1 MKFER
6 NDIFTGL
13 FVLVGTVFGLSVLL
27 FIAGYNL
34 LDDRTEYWVRFEKLA
49 GVKKGTQIKIKNY
62 TIGEVK
68 EVLPIYGTDLQF
80 KARVLITKEFKIFQG
95 TKINITNQNV
105 IGDAVLDILP
115 SLSKKYVL
123 KRDDTLFA
131 TNIVNLEQMVAQI
144 SNLVGTINRLV
155 ETFAALAGDNK
166 NDVKLLLTNLNGSIA
181 RVNGL
186 LDSSQGE
193 IVAIMRNIR
202 STSGTLDKFTK
213 ELAEN
218 PWKVLDKR
226 PASGPPADSAALP

>member
-1 MKFER
+1 
-6 NDIFTGL
+6 
-13 FVLVGTVFGLSVLL
+13 
-27 FIAGYNL
+27 
-34 LDDRTEYWVRFEKLA
+34 
-49 GVKKGTQIKIKNY
+49 
-62 TIGEVK
+62 
-68 EVLPIYGTDLQF
+68 
-80 KARVLITKEFKIFQG
+80 
-95 TKINITNQNV
+95 
-105 IGDAVLDILP
+105 
-115 SLSKKYVL
+115 
-123 KRDDTLFA
+123 
-131 TNIVNLEQMVAQI
+131 MVAQI